1 MFGRGGMGSMMDD
14 MMQQQQQMMGQM
26 QQMMGGAFDDPFF
39 QGSPARGMLGD
50 RSSDRDGGDRGGRQ
64 VGRKGGS
71 GPTGPADM
79 FGGMLGVPRAVA
91 SAV

>member
-14 MMQQQQQMMGQM
+14 MMGQM

-39 QGSPARGMLGD
+39 QGSSARGMLGD